1 MNNGYTMRDSTEL
14 KFVIERFLTGVS
26 SCLLLSA
33 VAGIFFCS
41 LPCLAISDGD
51 RKEDLPV
58 PNKPKPKKVS
68 VYGDKHLKAIEAQIV
83 ALAKENNLEW
93 SEKKE
98 DRITQELKR
107 LFEKETQPHALATIS
122 IWAWMNREDNALVR
136 KLYHYDKII
145 ETAFYQSMFRI
156 SDIGGEDA
164 APALHRI
171 MHQVNMNKD
180 AMDKIRD
187 CLNTV
192 TPDGFTSESRVIVH
206 FSDKSLNELPAP
218 EDVAQFV
225 VPLRES
231 LWRIWKSPT
240 LIASEIHAKAKF
252 TVDETLTISNMSVET
267 VVKNSPK
274 SVWTMRNEYKKNAQK
289 GLLRLKIT
297 QPLPMFTKQTDV
309 TVEFYGP

>member
-1 MNNGYTMRDSTEL
+1 MRDLTEL
-14 KFVIERFLTGVS
+14 KFVIERFLTGVFS

-33 VAGIFFCS
+33 AAGIFACAT
-41 LPCLAISDGD
+41 PCLAVSDSD

-98 DRITQELKR
+98 DRITQDLKR
-107 LFEKETQPHALATIS
+107 IFEKETQPHALATLS
-122 IWAWMNREDNALVR
+122 IWAWMNREDNPLVR
-136 KLYHYDKII
+136 KLYHYDKMI

-156 SDIGGEDA
+156 SDIGGDDA

-180 AMDKIRD
+180 AMEKLRD

-192 TPDGFTSESRVIVH
+192 TPDGFTSESRVIIH
-206 FSDKSLNELPAP
+206 FSNEHLNELPAP
-218 EDVAQFV
+218 EEVAQFV

-231 LWRIWKSPT
+231 LWRVWKSPT

-252 TVDETLTISNMSVET
+252 TVDETLTISNLSVET
-267 VVKNSPK
+267 VVKSSPK
-274 SVWTMRNEYKKNAQK
+274 SVWSMRSEYKKNAQK

-297 QPLPMFTKQTDV
+297 QPLPMLTSETDV
-309 TVEFYGP
+309 IVEFYGP